1 MNKYISFLLLFTVSS
16 FSVSAET
23 AAQYY
28 EEALQSFNKN
38 EYGESYIQLKNA
50 LNEDD
55 NHLPSKLLM
64 GKVLLI
70 DGFVNDAIVEFEEV
84 LRAGADKSLV
94 VLPLAHAYLQSS
106 QFEDVI
112 GLAQTTG
119 IPRQL
124 KSDLTVLASHAYERQ
139 GKLIKA
145 KSILADQ
152 LREDSDHLG
161 LQLTL
166 INLLLDSDEL
176 VKAAAMLRQLET
188 SHSDSPEV
196 IQLKGKLF
204 NKQGEPERAIAL
216 YERASELSQD
226 NPAILRTLAASYAEA
241 GRYSQAQKILTK
253 LQAQS
258 PNDVLNKLLQ
268 ARVLALTNQKE
279 EADDVL
285 RELSELFSLI
295 EDGSDYQRTRLSVI
309 AGIVAYINR
318 NYELAVTELSRY
330 ISATEPTPE
339 IVSVITQ
346 SLLNLNQNREAI
358 KILERYS
365 DKISENIELTYLAC
379 ELFIANK
386 RSFRCAE
393 LVETLPESDSNKAY
407 VDLINVKLLAQTDKS
422 AALRLANQ
430 TLSGSDLPQANE
442 TLAMLQGDTGNF
454 TEALN
459 TINQLVVDFPDNQSF
474 KNVQVDLLIRT
485 NQFEKAESLTA
496 ELLASEDVSALSYM
510 NAARIAVAKN
520 DLDEAQ
526 LLISSSLNKDKTA
539 VPALLLGAQI
549 RSLRSEYDEGIALL
563 LDAKSLAP
571 KSPQVKELLVSLYVN
586 KGEFA
591 SALSEIDQ
599 LLTLDRL
606 STEYRIKK
614 AQILLQL
621 ERTDEASSQLKIATP
636 LVENNIERLIELSQ
650 LQVRSGDFEG
660 AEESIQKAVTASN
673 DSPVASL
680 NYIRFLLNQ
689 KRFDDAE
696 KHIAETAK
704 TFGKSASLMLL
715 SGDLHVA
722 LKNNTKALRFYEQSV
737 AIDANYT
744 LPYIRLYELG
754 KTGHSQE
761 TVAAILEKASKQNKD
776 NLFLKHLYA
785 DSLFIQGKYA
795 SALPVYQQ
803 LLTVDDIPKRSNILN
818 NIAIILSDKAP
829 DKALEYAQQAIDLD
843 PNQASIN
850 DTFGWLLVKNNDF
863 SKGLDYLRTAYTL
876 NSQSPTIQYHL
887 AYTLSKLERGAE
899 AKRILDEHKT
909 YNQNFEDKQAV
920 ISLYDKL

>member
-94 VLPLAHAYLQSS
+94 VLPLAHAYLQAS

-119 IPRQL
+119 IPQQL
-124 KSDLTVLASHAYERQ
+124 KSDLTVLACHAYERQ
-139 GKLIKA
+139 GKLTKA
-145 KSILADQ
+145 KSLLNDQ
-152 LREDSDHLG
+152 LKEDPDHLG

-166 INLLLDSDEL
+166 INLMLDSDEL
-176 VKAAAMLRQLET
+176 VKAAALLRQLET

-196 IQLKGKLF
+196 IQLRGKLF

-330 ISATEPTPE
+330 MSATEPTPE
-339 IVSVITQ
+339 ILSVITQ

-422 AALRLANQ
+422 AALKLANQ
-430 TLSGSDLPQANE
+430 TLSGSDLPLANE

-459 TINQLVVDFPDNQSF
+459 TINQLVVDYPDNQ
-474 KNVQVDLLIRT
+474 
-485 NQFEKAESLTA
+485 
-496 ELLASEDVSALSYM
+496 
-510 NAARIAVAKN
+510 
-520 DLDEAQ
+520 
-526 LLISSSLNKDKTA
+526 
-539 VPALLLGAQI
+539 
-549 RSLRSEYDEGIALL
+549 
-563 LDAKSLAP
+563 
-571 KSPQVKELLVSLYVN
+571 
-586 KGEFA
+586 
-591 SALSEIDQ
+591 
-599 LLTLDRL
+599 
-606 STEYRIKK
+606 
-614 AQILLQL
+614 
-621 ERTDEASSQLKIATP
+621 
-636 LVENNIERLIELSQ
+636 
-650 LQVRSGDFEG
+650 
-660 AEESIQKAVTASN
+660 
-673 DSPVASL
+673 
-680 NYIRFLLNQ
+680 
-689 KRFDDAE
+689 
-696 KHIAETAK
+696 
-704 TFGKSASLMLL
+704 
-715 SGDLHVA
+715 
-722 LKNNTKALRFYEQSV
+722 
-737 AIDANYT
+737 
-744 LPYIRLYELG
+744 
-754 KTGHSQE
+754 
-761 TVAAILEKASKQNKD
+761 
-776 NLFLKHLYA
+776 NL
-785 DSLFIQGKYA
+785 
-795 SALPVYQQ
+795 
-803 LLTVDDIPKRSNILN
+803 
-818 NIAIILSDKAP
+818 
-829 DKALEYAQQAIDLD
+829 
-843 PNQASIN
+843 
-850 DTFGWLLVKNNDF
+850 
-863 SKGLDYLRTAYTL
+863 
-876 NSQSPTIQYHL
+876 
-887 AYTLSKLERGAE
+887 
-899 AKRILDEHKT
+899 
-909 YNQNFEDKQAV
+909 
-920 ISLYDKL
+920 